1 MITVQAI
8 YTAPVKSLALQTPA
22 SVFVGPRGIADD
34 RRFYLVDEVGKL
46 LTQRELGKLVQIGAE
61 YTAGPE
67 WLRLNFPDGNT
78 QQGPVVLGRGIGTQI
93 WGRRVR
99 GHVVEGDWQRALS
112 EFCGQPVHLIAADS
126 AGQAFDEFPVSV
138 ISQASLERLN
148 QERLNHERLSRQTSG
163 PVSFEGTRFRPNFL
177 LDGCNPH
184 QEDEWLSGLIQ
195 IGSELQLQPVM
206 PDPRCAIVTQDPHTG
221 ERDADTLRL
230 IMNYRPSPRN
240 AYFGIYAIVARPGP
254 VSVGDEVQVIKTTD
268 SNPR

>member
-1 MITVQAI
+1 M
-8 YTAPVKSLALQTPA
+8 
-22 SVFVGPRGIADD
+22 
-34 RRFYLVDEVGKL
+34 
-46 LTQRELGKLVQIGAE
+46 
-61 YTAGPE
+61 
-67 WLRLNFPDGNT
+67 
-78 QQGPVVLGRGIGTQI
+78 
-93 WGRRVR
+93 R
-99 GHVVEGDWQRALS
+99 GHVVEGDWHQALS
-112 EFCGQPVHLIAADS
+112 EFCGQAVHLIAADS

-138 ISQASLERLN
+138 VSQASLERLN
-148 QERLNHERLSRQTSG
+148 QERLNQEQLNQEQPSRQEPSPQTSG

-184 QEDEWLSGLIQ
+184 QEDEWLGSLIQ
-195 IGSELQLQPVM
+195 IGSELQLQPIM

-254 VSVGDEVQVIKTTD
+254 VSVGDEVQVIETTD